1 MSLQAPVIAGVFA
14 LVAGL
19 AVLFW
24 MNRNQ
29 PELRKAPTTA
39 PEPEEQPSLADIWAG
54 KAPAD
59 ALKSPG
65 YGNII
70 VHHE

>member
-1 MSLQAPVIAGVFA
+1 MSLLAPIIAGVFA

-19 AVLFW
+19 AVLIW

-29 PELRKAPTTA
+29 PVLKASTSA
-39 PEPEEQPSLADIWAG
+39 PEPEEQPSLANIWAG
-54 KAPAD
+54 KAPVD
-59 ALKSPG
+59 ALKTPG
-65 YGNII
+65 YGNIV